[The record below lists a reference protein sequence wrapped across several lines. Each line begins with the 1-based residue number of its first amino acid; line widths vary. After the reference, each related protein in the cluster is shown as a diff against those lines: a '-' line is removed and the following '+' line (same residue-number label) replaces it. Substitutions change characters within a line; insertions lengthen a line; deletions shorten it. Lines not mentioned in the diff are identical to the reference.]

1 MHHMSR
7 CPGVQYW
14 NNLKLIA
21 AGVSMVIEKNETT
34 QDFHTVLSM
43 LVSATKVL
51 MFVGLN
57 SGRGHNERTNKL
69 NVKSSTTLWHLVYL
83 FVSILNVCIGTSSDL
98 SIECLCMFCMFFYT
112 LSHQNLLCLISLVIR
127 QCLFYFLGEDSV
139 FVIQFKLFYTFCTFP
154 WSRVIIIII
163 FFIIFF

>member
-21 AGVSMVIEKNETT
+21 AGVSMVIEKNKTKKNNETT

-51 MFVGLN
+51 MFVKL
-57 SGRGHNERTNKL
+57 SSARGHNERTNKL
-69 NVKSSTTLWHLVYL
+69 NVKSSTTL
-83 FVSILNVCIGTSSDL
+83 
-98 SIECLCMFCMFFYT
+98 
-112 LSHQNLLCLISLVIR
+112 
-127 QCLFYFLGEDSV
+127 
-139 FVIQFKLFYTFCTFP
+139 
-154 WSRVIIIII
+154 
-163 FFIIFF
+163 